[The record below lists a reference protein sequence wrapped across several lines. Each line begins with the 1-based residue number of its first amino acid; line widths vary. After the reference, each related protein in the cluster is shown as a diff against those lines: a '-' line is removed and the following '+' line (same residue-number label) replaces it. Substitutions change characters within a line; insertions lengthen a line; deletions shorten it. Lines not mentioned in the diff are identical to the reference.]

1 MRQAREA
8 LLLGL
13 QPMVAMTEGMEQALQ
28 ITLMLLEVALDQMP
42 MVEMET
48 LLEVLVLL

>member
-28 ITLMLLEVALDQMP
+28 ITLMLLEVALDQMR
-42 MVEMET
+42 MVEMAIVP
-48 LLEVLVLL
+48 EVLVHL